1 SITGVK
7 IWPVIG
13 DFCMI
18 RGECMNS
25 NFLRMSSAVAIIVI
39 MALVGAVTQSQAQ
52 PAQATPGAT
61 AAATLA
67 DEGKYPPCPDVVPQ
81 PPAAATTAAT
91 KGAAPVATKAPTTA
105 ATPAG
110 TASAQSAM
118 QVGPF
123 ERTKSCS
130 LVAELLGPNETPKK
144 GPENARGTALILI
157 SRGDTGPGEI
167 CFQLDAFNIK
177 LPATAAHIHVGATG
191 VPGPVVVPLAPP
203 DAFNHSRG
211 CTKGVDRALITDILT
226 HPYNYYVNVHTTDFP
241 AGAMR
246 GQLVSKVNG

>member
-1 SITGVK
+1 VTHVLTNSITGVK

-39 MALVGAVTQSQAQ
+39 VALVGVGTQIQAQ
-52 PAQATPGAT
+52 PAQATP
-61 AAATLA
+61 AATLA

-81 PPAAATTAAT
+81 PTAAATTAAT
-91 KGAAPVATKAPTTA
+91 KGAAPA
-105 ATPAG
+105 ATMAATAMG
-110 TASAQSAM
+110 TMSAAM

-123 ERTKSCS
+123 EQTKSCT
-130 LVAELLGPNETPKK
+130 LVAEMLGPNEVPKK
-144 GPENARGTALILI
+144 GPANARGNALLLI
-157 SRGDTGPGEI
+157 SRPDTGPGEI

-177 LPATAAHIHVGATG
+177 LPATAAHIHAGPAG
-191 VPGPVVVPLAPP
+191 VAGPIVVPLAPP

-211 CTKGVDRALITDILT
+211 CTKGVDRALITQILT
-226 HPYNYYVNVHTTDFP
+226 HPYDFYVNVHTTDFP
-241 AGAMR
+241 GGVMR
-246 GQLVSKVNG
+246 GQIVSKVNG